1 MHRMQ
6 NIIVVSKLLD
16 NHLLVR
22 PLTGPPKLGHPD
34 QRERERE
41 RESIKVL
48 EALGAYGALLT
59 MD

>member
-1 MHRMQ
+1 MLEVR
-6 NIIVVSKLLD
+6 SAYGALLSM
-16 NHLLVR
+16 
-22 PLTGPPKLGHPD
+22 
-34 QRERERE
+34 RERERE